1 MRIRPARPDE
11 FPILQQIQLAAG
23 RCFRDIDMPEVA
35 SGDPLSLHE
44 LARYQQA
51 GLAWVTVDGADEP
64 VAFLVADRVDGNL
77 HIEQVSVHPDH
88 ARRGLGRSLL
98 NHVAAQGRGEGLSAV
113 TLTTFTDVPWNGPYY
128 ARCGFQPLDE
138 STLTPGLREIRKQET
153 AHGLDKWPRH
163 CMRRV
168 L

>member
-113 TLTTFTDVPWNGPYY
+113 SLTM
-128 ARCGFQPLDE
+128 
-138 STLTPGLREIRKQET
+138 TPGLREIRKQET